1 MKKLITPIFL
11 LAILAFVSCN
21 RPEPN
26 FEGVLMTEYGRNGIE
41 SFKVVTGA
49 QGLLGPG
56 SELYQVPMFEQKA
69 DCDPVNVNARDAG
82 IFSVDPSY
90 TYQALRGSGPEII
103 LNYKHLGTGEAF
115 LDNVELNT
123 LNKLVTDSYREEAR
137 NYTTDSLM
145 NNLGSFER
153 AVESSLTAK
162 FEGRGFLL
170 NTLTSGLTPPQSM
183 SQAIEQ
189 RNNSIQEANRVKNEL
204 ETSRMLLEK
213 ARIDAETN
221 RVASA
226 GLTKEVLQA
235 KWIEAIRTTTNKVI
249 ITDGR
254 TPIILGGN

>member
-1 MKKLITPIFL
+1 
-11 LAILAFVSCN
+11 
-21 RPEPN
+21 
-26 FEGVLMTEYGRNGIE
+26 
-41 SFKVVTGA
+41 
-49 QGLLGPG
+49 
-56 SELYQVPMFEQKA
+56 
-69 DCDPVNVNARDAG
+69 
-82 IFSVDPSY
+82 
-90 TYQALRGSGPEII
+90 
-103 LNYKHLGTGEAF
+103 
-115 LDNVELNT
+115 
-123 LNKLVTDSYREEAR
+123 
-137 NYTTDSLM
+137 M

-153 AVESSLTAK
+153 AVEASLAAK